1 MRRSILSML
10 TIIARVDLAITR
22 RLSYVGYGYFWVG
35 KVSHEGGEQLQKIA
49 LLSQQRVKSGVL
61 APQQLHRPQHVFTCC
76 REEQAI
82 RSFSA
87 KVFSCESV

>member
-1 MRRSILSML
+1 ML
-10 TIIARVDLAITR
+10 TIIARVGLAITR
-22 RLSYVGYGYFWVG
+22 RLSYVGCGYFRVG
-35 KVSHEGGEQLQKIA
+35 KVSREGGEQLQKIA

-82 RSFSA
+82 RSFSV